1 MTAWVQVYMAVF
13 QFTVSLALGTRTLS
27 KSFALMLPPG

>member
-1 MTAWVQVYMAVF
+1 MTAWVQVYLVGYE
-13 QFTVSLALGTRTLS
+13 FTVSRALGTRTLF